1 MKNNTLFHITSG
13 SKIPIFLRILKQAI
27 FSLRLRSIL
36 AGLLVMTL
44 TISIE
49 GVELGDSAGGRSAYS
64 PDLSVDLSVGPSSDS
79 GSGSVS
85 DSFIGS
91 GCAMEM
97 RYDLEGVPWRYLF
110 SDGPPPEGEGNW
122 TGAAIS
128 ILTGVISPKK
138 FEEYRSDYEST
149 DTPAARFRMLSGSYL
164 ALYGDADK
172 PLATVSTS
180 YFNAHTLRSFWTGQY
195 FAGARPLGL
204 DLEFKNYISDNP
216 PREYIGLQQTLF
228 GEGLWKDNSKQYFGG
243 LGYNFLSNRLNQGS
257 YRFFIDAG
265 TLEAGSQAETAED
278 DAWQWGIGPALIQKL
293 AEGRAK
299 WGEGMTAAGPP
310 KFDRPPK
317 LAESMSAIPRDRF
330 YFASEAFEAGG
341 DRLQTQI
348 AFVEDNPWLWYQG
361 TDQVVPNDPLFAK
374 EESQV
379 KKAASGLAKGLGSIF
394 NLGGST
400 GITVGESPGE
410 STKPPNQWGLLK
422 VGFTPR
428 SNSQSAWN
436 IEDGSRK
443 NVVVAVIDSGLDLT
457 HVDGPEF
464 LWTNSGEIPDNDID
478 DDANGYVDDIHG
490 WNFAGENNDIT
501 DYYGHG
507 TFVTGIIAAKT
518 NNGEGIAGINP
529 GAQIMTLKAG
539 SKSGKPHSLAIY
551 RAIRYAVDNGARV
564 INISLGGKGISRL
577 QQIAVNYAY
586 AQGCL
591 VVISSGN
598 QGGDVAEYSP
608 PGLRRAFSVAAIDVD
623 GKRRGSANSGANVAM
638 TAPGEHIYSL
648 TAKEGKR
655 DGQITPILGTQYH
668 TLTGTSFSAPMVAG
682 TASLIWAKYPHLTNR
697 QVEDRL
703 LNSAMYLGQAGW
715 DRYNG
720 AGLLNAGKA
729 LGGAGDDQLTVRF
742 TEVFAN
748 KEKKKIASLDV
759 YGIVRGNLDSYVVE
773 LGKGK
778 KPDKW
783 KQACGPSAES
793 AEYNHICRIEN
804 ELLKKGREWTVRI
817 TAQSKSGEI
826 QTASYLVKKK
836 QK

>member
-27 FSLRLRSIL
+27 FSLHLRSIM

-49 GVELGDSAGGRSAYS
+49 GVELGDSAGGRSPYS
-64 PDLSVDLSVGPSSDS
+64 PDLSVDLSVEPSSDS
-79 GSGSVS
+79 GTGSVS
-85 DSFIGS
+85 GSDAFIGS
-91 GCAMEM
+91 GCALEM
-97 RYDLEGVPWRYLF
+97 LYDLEGVPWKHAF
-110 SDGPPPEGEGNW
+110 SDGPPPEGEGAW
-122 TGAAIS
+122 TGVALS

-138 FEEYRSDYEST
+138 REEYKFEYQST
-149 DTPAARFRMLSGSYL
+149 DTQAARFRMLSGSYIG
-164 ALYGDADK
+164 LYSDADK

-180 YFNAHTLRSFWTGQY
+180 YFNANTLHSFWTGEY
-195 FAGARPLGL
+195 FAGARPVGL
-204 DLEFKNYISDNP
+204 DLEFKNYLSDNP
-216 PREYIGLQQTLF
+216 PREYIGLQQRLF

-257 YRFFIDAG
+257 YRFFIDAS
-265 TLEAGSQAETAED
+265 TLEAGSQTETTED
-278 DAWQWGIGPALIQKL
+278 DAWQWGIDQALLQRL
-293 AEGRAK
+293 AEGEAR
-299 WGEGMTAAGPP
+299 WGKGMIAAGPP
-310 KFDRPPK
+310 KFDRPPDD
-317 LAESMSAIPRDRF
+317 SMSTMQRLREWIDFEESKTEVRWF
-330 YFASEAFEAGG
+330 IASLAFSEKNYKRLVQEAEKA
-341 DRLQTQI
+341 
-348 AFVEDNPWLWYQG
+348 
-361 TDQVVPNDPLFAK
+361 VPNDPLFTK
-374 EESQV
+374 EESDV
-379 KKAASGLAKGLGSIF
+379 KKAASGLAKGLGSLF
-394 NLGGST
+394 KLGGG

-422 VGFTPR
+422 VGYKPR
-428 SNSQSAWN
+428 SDPQSAWN

-457 HVDGPEF
+457 HEDGPQF
-464 LWTNSGEIPDNDID
+464 LWTNAGEIPDNDID

-490 WNFAGENNDIT
+490 WNFADENNNIT

-518 NNGEGIAGINP
+518 NNGKGIAGINP
-529 GAQIMTLKAG
+529 GAQIMTLKATNKEG
-539 SKSGKPHSLAIY
+539 SARSLAIY
-551 RAIRYAVDNGARV
+551 RAIRYAVDNGARI
-564 INISLGGKGISRL
+564 INISLGAKGISRL
-577 QQIAVNYAY
+577 EQIGVNYAY

-598 QGGDVAEYSP
+598 QGGDVAEYGP
-608 PGLRRAFSVAAIDVD
+608 PGVRRAFSVAAINVD
-623 GKRRGSANSGANVAM
+623 GKRRGSANHGANVAM

-648 TAKEGKR
+648 TAKEGKK
-655 DGQITPILGTQYH
+655 DGQITPILGTTYH

-682 TASLIWAKYPHLTNR
+682 TASLIWAKYPHFTNR
-697 QVEDRL
+697 QVEDLL
-703 LNSAMYLGQAGW
+703 LNSAGDLDRAGW

-729 LGGAGDDQLTVRF
+729 LGGGEAERLTVRF

-783 KQACGPSAES
+783 QQVFGPSKEFAEFT
-793 AEYNHICRIEN
+793 HICRIED
-804 ELLKKGREWTVRI
+804 ELLRKGREWTVRI
-817 TAQSKSGEI
+817 TAKSKSGKTK
-826 QTASYLVKKK
+826 TASLFVKKK
-836 QK
+836 KN